1 LEEEM
6 TRLGIVLAGLAAA
19 VAAGCGGGGG
29 GGSEVGGSADRASL
43 AAAYQPAPG
52 DPAPTGPGITV
63 VGTGSA
69 KAVPDVTEW
78 SFGVRSE
85 ADSASAAMSEN
96 AAATRRVIDALRA
109 AGVDRDDLRTEQ
121 VSLYPRM
128 SEDGHIEGGQGV
140 LGYTASNTVHV
151 TVKGV
156 DRAGAIVDA
165 AVEAGANE
173 VYGPSL
179 RVSESDEE
187 YAEAVDAAFDDAR
200 AKAEAIAAK
209 AGLTLGT
216 PVAVVEGGGGGPI
229 AYGESAA
236 ALDAAVPIE
245 AGSQQIQ
252 AFLTVTFAVS

>member
-1 LEEEM
+1 M
-6 TRLGIVLAGLAAA
+6 RRIAIVVMGLAAA
-19 VAAGCGGGGG
+19 ALAGCGGGGETDAG
-29 GGSEVGGSADRASL
+29 GTAGADRASL
-43 AAAYQPAPG
+43 VAYQPAPG
-52 DPAPTGPGITV
+52 QPAATGPGITV

-85 ADSASAAMSEN
+85 AESAAAAMSAN
-96 AAATRRVIDALRA
+96 AAATQRVIDALRA

-121 VSLYPRM
+121 VSLYPRT
-128 SEDGHIEGGQGV
+128 SDEGHIEGPQGV

-151 TVKGV
+151 TVHGV
-156 DRAGAIVDA
+156 ERAGAVVDA

-187 YAEAVDAAFDDAR
+187 YAQAVDDAFDDAR

-209 AGLTLGT
+209 AGLTLGA

-229 AYGESAA
+229 AYGEATA
-236 ALDAAVPIE
+236 ALESAVPIE

>member
-1 LEEEM
+1 M
-6 TRLGIVLAGLAAA
+6 TRLAIVLVGLSAA
-19 VAAGCGGGGG
+19 VVAGCGGGNGG
-29 GGSEVGGSADRASL
+29 DVEGTADRTSFAAS
-43 AAAYQPAPG
+43 YQPAPA
-52 DPAPTGPGITV
+52 DPTVAAPGITV

-128 SEDGHIEGGQGV
+128 SEDGHTEGGQGV

-156 DRAGAIVDA
+156 ERAGAVVDA

-209 AGLTLGT
+209 AGLTLGA

-252 AFLTVTFAVS
+252 AFLTVTFDVS

>member
-1 LEEEM
+1 M
-6 TRLGIVLAGLAAA
+6 TRLAIVLVGLSAA
-19 VAAGCGGGGG
+19 VVAGCGGGS
-29 GGSEVGGSADRASL
+29 GSEVGASADRASL

-52 DPAPTGPGITV
+52 DPTVAPPGITV

-85 ADSASAAMSEN
+85 ADSAAAAMSEN

-109 AGVDRDDLRTEQ
+109 AGVDRDDLRTGQ
-121 VSLYPRM
+121 VSLSPRM
-128 SEDGHIEGGQGV
+128 NEEGGIEGAQGV

-151 TVKGV
+151 TVTGV
-156 DRAGAIVDA
+156 ERAGAVVDA
-165 AVEAGANE
+165 AVAAGANE

-209 AGLTLGT
+209 AGLTLGA

-236 ALDAAVPIE
+236 ALDASVPIE
-245 AGSQQIQ
+245 AGSQQIH

>member
-1 LEEEM
+1 M
-6 TRLGIVLAGLAAA
+6 TRLGIVLVGLAAA
-19 VAAGCGGGGG
+19 AAAGCGGSDGRGGD
-29 GGSEVGGSADRASL
+29 VGGSADRASL
-43 AAAYQPAPG
+43 AATYQPAPG
-52 DPAPTGPGITV
+52 NPTVAGAGITV

-85 ADSASAAMSEN
+85 AETAAAAMSEN

-109 AGVDRDDLRTEQ
+109 AGVDRDDLRTQQ

-128 SEDGHIEGGQGV
+128 NEEAQVEGAQGTGV
-140 LGYTASNTVHV
+140 VGYTAANTVHV
-151 TVKGV
+151 TVEGV
-156 DRAGAIVDA
+156 DRAGAVVDA
-165 AVEAGANE
+165 AVGAGANE

-187 YAEAVDAAFDDAR
+187 YGQAVDAAFEDAR

-209 AGLTLGT
+209 AGLTLGE

-229 AYGESAA
+229 AYGEAA
-236 ALDAAVPIE
+236 MARDAAVPIE

-252 AFLTVTFAVS
+252 AFLTVTFAIS

>member
-1 LEEEM
+1 M
-6 TRLGIVLAGLAAA
+6 TRLAIVLVGLSAA

-29 GGSEVGGSADRASL
+29 EVGESADRASL
-43 AAAYQPAPG
+43 AVAYQPSPG
-52 DPAPTGPGITV
+52 SPAVAGPGITV

-78 SFGVRSE
+78 SFSVRSE
-85 ADSASAAMSEN
+85 AESAAAAMSEN

-109 AGVDRDDLRTEQ
+109 AGIDRDDLRTEQ

-128 SEDGHIEGGQGV
+128 SEEAQVEGSQGV
-140 LGYTASNTVHV
+140 TGYTASNTVHV

-156 DRAGAIVDA
+156 ERAGAVVDA
-165 AVEAGANE
+165 AVGAGANE

-187 YAEAVDAAFDDAR
+187 YGQAVDAAFDDAR

-209 AGLTLGT
+209 AGLTLGA

-229 AYGESAA
+229 AYGEAA